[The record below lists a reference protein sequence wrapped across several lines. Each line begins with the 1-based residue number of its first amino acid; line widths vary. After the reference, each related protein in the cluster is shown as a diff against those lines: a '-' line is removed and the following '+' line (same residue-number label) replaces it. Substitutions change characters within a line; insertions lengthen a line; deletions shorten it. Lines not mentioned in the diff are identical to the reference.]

1 MIKIKGHE
9 IAIPHVK
16 DSFNRRAVQLQN
28 SIILTLKP
36 LGIERD
42 DVHLPMEKVAQKKA
56 PASVGWYFDNRN
68 LKYSYA
74 LRPSFVENLMV
85 IDKIL
90 KLEVQ
95 RLLSEEISTE
105 EFVREFSEDDDL
117 EEQRLEARKLL
128 GVSPDETSFE
138 VINKN
143 YKLLAKKCHP
153 DMPEGDHLL
162 FQKINAAH
170 KLLRKELT

>member
-9 IAIPHVK
+9 IEIPHIK
-16 DSFNRRAVQLQN
+16 DSFNRRAVQLKN
-28 SIILTLKP
+28 SIVVTLSL

-42 DVHLPMEKVAQKKA
+42 DVILHLEQVAQKKA
-56 PASVGWYFDNRN
+56 PASAKWYFDNRY

-74 LRPSFVENLMV
+74 LRSNFVENLVV

-90 KLEVQ
+90 KLEVA
-95 RLLSEEISTE
+95 RLLSKEISVE

-117 EEQRLEARKLL
+117 EDQRLEARKLL
-128 GVSPDETSFE
+128 GVASDETNFE

-143 YKLLAKKCHP
+143 YKALAKKCHP
-153 DMPEGDHLL
+153 DMPDGDHHL